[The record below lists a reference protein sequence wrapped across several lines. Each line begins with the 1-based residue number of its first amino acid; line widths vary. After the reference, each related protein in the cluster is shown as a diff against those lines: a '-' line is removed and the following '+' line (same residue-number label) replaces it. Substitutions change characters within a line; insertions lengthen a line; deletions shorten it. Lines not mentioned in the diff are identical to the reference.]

1 MLELEIYF
9 SENSDRAEI
18 SQRFPFPNQ
27 LLVSIGTE
35 SILKGISEQTVTTVF
50 NNRIIMGY

>member
-27 LLVSIGTE
+27 FLVSIGTE
-35 SILKGISEQTVTTVF
+35 SILKGISEQTVTTVL
-50 NNRIIMGY
+50 IMG